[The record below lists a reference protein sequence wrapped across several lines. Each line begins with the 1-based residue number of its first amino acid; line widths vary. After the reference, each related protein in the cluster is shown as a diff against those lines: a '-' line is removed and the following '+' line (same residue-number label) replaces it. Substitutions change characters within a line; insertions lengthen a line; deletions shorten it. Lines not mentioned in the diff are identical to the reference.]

1 MIRFLLCS
9 FALVLLYPTAIDLYL
24 VGLPQI
30 AQDLNATE
38 AELHIAF
45 SIYLAGMATTMLVAG
60 RIADSSGRKPVAIIG
75 ATIFVAASILGATS
89 TQSTE
94 FLIARFAQ
102 GIGAGSC
109 YVVAFAILRDVLD
122 DQRRAKVLSMIN
134 GITCIVPVIAPV
146 IGHLIMLQFP
156 WPALFTTMSGMGV
169 IVSLLS
175 LFALKESR
183 PKTTKQPLN
192 EPANL
197 ESESF
202 KDRYFL
208 SRLMVTSFSVTMIL
222 TYVNV
227 SPMLIMSDMGFDR
240 GGYSTVMALTALI
253 SMLTSFSAPLLLA
266 RFEQRSLSLL
276 SQAFF
281 SASAAT
287 LIIAHFIQLS
297 HTGYFIGF
305 GLLCAG
311 FSLGFGVAMS
321 QALSP
326 FSKRAGV
333 ASSLLGI
340 SQVCSSA
347 FYIWLA
353 GILGISA
360 LNMLIII
367 LAAGSLISFA
377 LILWIPKPTPL
388 HRYEKISGTA

>member
-1 MIRFLLCS
+1 
-9 FALVLLYPTAIDLYL
+9 
-24 VGLPQI
+24 
-30 AQDLNATE
+30 
-38 AELHIAF
+38 
-45 SIYLAGMATTMLVAG
+45 
-60 RIADSSGRKPVAIIG
+60 
-75 ATIFVAASILGATS
+75 
-89 TQSTE
+89 
-94 FLIARFAQ
+94 
-102 GIGAGSC
+102 
-109 YVVAFAILRDVLD
+109 
-122 DQRRAKVLSMIN
+122 
-134 GITCIVPVIAPV
+134 
-146 IGHLIMLQFP
+146 
-156 WPALFTTMSGMGV
+156 
-169 IVSLLS
+169 
-175 LFALKESR
+175 
-183 PKTTKQPLN
+183 
-192 EPANL
+192 
-197 ESESF
+197 
-202 KDRYFL
+202 
-208 SRLMVTSFSVTMIL
+208 MVTSFSVTMIL

-276 SQAFF
+276 SQTFF
-281 SASAAT
+281 AASATT
-287 LIIAHFIQLS
+287 LIITNFIQLS
-297 HTGYFIGF
+297 HIGYFIGF

-353 GILGISA
+353 GIWGISA

-388 HRYEKISGTA
+388 HRYEEISGTA

>member
-75 ATIFVAASILGATS
+75 AAIFVAASILGGTS

-94 FLIARFAQ
+94 FLIARLAQ

-109 YVVAFAILRDVLD
+109 YVVAFAILRDVLG

-169 IVSLLS
+169 IVCLLS

-183 PKTTKQPLN
+183 PTTAKQPLN

-227 SPMLIMSDMGFDR
+227 SPMLIMNDMGFDR

-253 SMLTSFSAPLLLA
+253 SMLTSFSAPLLLS

-281 SASAAT
+281 AASAAT
-287 LIIAHFIQLS
+287 LVITHFIQLG
-297 HTGYFIGF
+297 HIGYFIGL
-305 GLLCAG
+305 GCCA
-311 FSLGFGVAMS
+311 L
-321 QALSP
+321 
-326 FSKRAGV
+326 
-333 ASSLLGI
+333 
-340 SQVCSSA
+340 A
-347 FYIWLA
+347 FL
-353 GILGISA
+353 SA
-360 LNMLIII
+360 L
-367 LAAGSLISFA
+367 A
-377 LILWIPKPTPL
+377 WP
-388 HRYEKISGTA
+388 